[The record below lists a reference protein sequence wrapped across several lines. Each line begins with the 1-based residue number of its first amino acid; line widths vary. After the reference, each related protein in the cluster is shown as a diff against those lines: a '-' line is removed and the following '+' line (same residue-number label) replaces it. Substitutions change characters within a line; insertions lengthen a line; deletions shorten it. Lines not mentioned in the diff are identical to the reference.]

1 MSGFRG
7 TGRSPESNAQTPVVD
22 SLSSEAISLV
32 IRILPRMFES
42 AASAITT
49 LALTDADSLRAV
61 RMRLI
66 RLRPIHFWGCLTISK
81 ANLSAS
87 PIPPW
92 VQYSSLGQEYIQYL

>member
-22 SLSSEAISLV
+22 SLSSEAISFV

-49 LALTDADSLRAV
+49 LALTDADSLRAGENAPDSPSSYSF
-61 RMRLI
+61 
-66 RLRPIHFWGCLTISK
+66 LRVPH
-81 ANLSAS
+81 
-87 PIPPW
+87 
-92 VQYSSLGQEYIQYL
+92 YI